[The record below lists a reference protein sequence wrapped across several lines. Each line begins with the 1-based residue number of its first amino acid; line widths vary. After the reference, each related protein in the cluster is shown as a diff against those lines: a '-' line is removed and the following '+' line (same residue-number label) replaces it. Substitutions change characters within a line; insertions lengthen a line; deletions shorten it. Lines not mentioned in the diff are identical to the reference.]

1 VTCPP
6 PLSLLPVTGGLTV
19 CSRSPCLLSPSSMSP
34 LPSLMA
40 SDSLVTTLFAQ
51 GSKLPRSLVLF
62 HRHHLQF
69 FFQIFFFASF
79 HPHPYDPSPFDLL
92 FLFSQAHPLKFNI
105 GPFFPSFL
113 SALMMAL
120 RLVSLIYRPLSIE
133 GHFPCLDGAQ
143 GVRGSALA
151 ETVESCCR

>member
-51 GSKLPRSLVLF
+51 GSSCPGPLCYFIAIISNFFFKFFFSQVFIRT
-62 HRHHLQF
+62 HMTHHHLIYCSYF
-69 FFQIFFFASF
+69 LKLT
-79 HPHPYDPSPFDLL
+79 PSNSILDL
-92 FLFSQAHPLKFNI
+92 
-105 GPFFPSFL
+105 FFPSFL